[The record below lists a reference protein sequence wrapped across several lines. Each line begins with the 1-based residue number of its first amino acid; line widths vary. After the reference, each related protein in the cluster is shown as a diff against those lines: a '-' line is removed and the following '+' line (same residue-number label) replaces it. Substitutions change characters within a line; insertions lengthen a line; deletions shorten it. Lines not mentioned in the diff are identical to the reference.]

1 MHFNT
6 RVTFRRFGALDS
18 ELDFAF
24 GRGVLYGIAHKIDNQ
39 LFHLERIAENILRH
53 IICNHLG
60 ECNISCTDLRHEN
73 VHDLINLSSQ

>member
-6 RVTFRRFGALDS
+6 RIAFRRFGVLDS

-24 GRGVLYGIAHKIDNQ
+24 RRSVFDGIAHKIDNK
-39 LFHLERIAENILRH
+39 LLHLESIAENIIRH

-60 ECNISCTDLRHEN
+60 EFNLSCTDLRHEN
-73 VHDLINLSSQ
+73 VHDLINLPSQ